1 MSSPNDTENAEA
13 ATTKEPKKAP
23 HGKPRTK
30 LPGAGGDGKSRW
42 VTYAAL
48 AIAVIA
54 VAVAIAAWLR
64 PAHSSAPHFSDQQTA
79 DAKKSMCT
87 AYTSV
92 HRAVVDTTHMANP
105 KGDDPVGQ
113 LAVQA
118 NARLALL
125 GGGQYL
131 RERLAANPATPA
143 DLAKAVTAMADTT
156 EDLGVA
162 YLSGATPFAVDP
174 QRQDLLD
181 EVKQLNQLCGG

>member
-1 MSSPNDTENAEA
+1 MSSPHDTENAEA
-13 ATTKEPKKAP
+13 AATKEPTKVP
-23 HGKPRTK
+23 HGKSRMQLPR
-30 LPGAGGDGKSRW
+30 AGDGKSRW
-42 VTYAAL
+42 ITYAAL

-54 VAVAIAAWLR
+54 VAVAIAAWFR

-79 DAKKSMCT
+79 DAKKSVCT
-87 AYTSV
+87 AYTAV
-92 HRAVVDTTHMANP
+92 HQAVVANTHMANP
-105 KGDDPVGQ
+105 KGNDPVGQ

-143 DLAKAVTAMADTT
+143 DLAKAVTSMANTT

-162 YLSGATPFAVDP
+162 YLSGAAPFAVDP
-174 QRQDLLD
+174 QRQDLLA
-181 EVKQLNQLCGG
+181 EVKQLNQLCA